1 MKKVFFFA
9 TVVAMSLFVAMPVQ
23 AQSRKE
29 KKAAEKA
36 NWEMEQQQK
45 REEAE
50 LRHQIEMQKLRDAQ
64 AESQAAKEAAKQEA
78 AERAAAKKQAEAEA
92 AERAKM
98 TAVAEMPCQSYD
110 DEDWFY
116 ATGARR
122 FEMNRI
128 STTPAALLRSTQ
140 RQLLDKL
147 KGKYKQVTRD
157 YFDQMDTE
165 EGSYEREHI
174 ESAGEKVINQLVNE
188 THEVCRKQSAYPDAE
203 GKYTM
208 YMSIRISKKEIV
220 EKVVDEISEDQ
231 QLKVRFNEKK
241 FREDAFKVFEEF
253 EKSAKEQYNNFV
265 ESAK

>member
-1 MKKVFFFA
+1 MKKLFFLA
-9 TVVAMSLFVAMPVQ
+9 TVVAMSLFVAMPAQ

-64 AESQAAKEAAKQEA
+64 AASQAAKEE
-78 AERAAAKKQAEAEA
+78 AAAKEAARKRAEAEA
-92 AERAKM
+92 AEHAKL
-98 TAVAEMPCQSYD
+98 TATVEMPCQSYD
-110 DEDWFY
+110 DADWFY

-128 STTPAALLRSTQ
+128 NTTPAALLRSTQ

-147 KGKYKQVTRD
+147 KGAYKQVTRD

-188 THEVCRKQSAYPDAE
+188 THEVCRKQTAYPDAE

-208 YMSIRISKKEIV
+208 YMSIRVSKKEIV

-253 EKSAKEQYNNFV
+253 DKSAKDQYNNFV
-265 ESAK
+265 ESVK